1 MCISSNG
8 RPRSITPREEA
19 RIVRSICSGKAK
31 TATDAHRMLVADS
44 QRVVTPQTVRNM
56 LRRRGLIAVT
66 RKRKPLLKASHRRQ
80 RLAFAHKYGDWT
92 VEDWKRVIWSDET
105 KINRLGSDGRLWRWK
120 KRGSGLCENEVAPT
134 VKFGGGSIMI
144 WGCMTYQGVGF
155 MSKIDSTMDSKL
167 YVEILNWKLQ
177 RTIEWYCLDRD
188 QAVFQHDNDP
198 KHTAKR
204 TSEWLAENKI
214 NVLDWPAQSPD
225 LNPIEHLWFHV
236 KNKLAR
242 GRKHRRACKSS
253 GRRCKRCGTRW
264 ALKHAQIWSRACPDE
279 SLKSKRRKEGIQST
293 NDGRDGSCNGS
304 KKSVKVWHAHSKWN
318 MMIIK

>member
-1 MCISSNG
+1 MKRLSGEIRSGIESDLVAGLSTRQIATKWSVSHTSVMNVRKDRGIPCVSRSNG

-167 YVEILNWKLQ
+167 YVEILN
-177 RTIEWYCLDRD
+177 
-188 QAVFQHDNDP
+188 
-198 KHTAKR
+198 
-204 TSEWLAENKI
+204 
-214 NVLDWPAQSPD
+214 
-225 LNPIEHLWFHV
+225 
-236 KNKLAR
+236 
-242 GRKHRRACKSS
+242 
-253 GRRCKRCGTRW
+253 
-264 ALKHAQIWSRACPDE
+264 
-279 SLKSKRRKEGIQST
+279 
-293 NDGRDGSCNGS
+293 
-304 KKSVKVWHAHSKWN
+304 
-318 MMIIK
+318 